1 MRSGERHFL
10 VTGDVYRRDA
20 IDKTHY
26 PVRHASTSHLKAHT
40 HEAHALSNIGAV
52 QVFHQMEGVRIF
64 TPEQLKAQNKTPEE
78 FVAAEMKDALEGMI
92 SAVFGKV
99 QVRYA

>member
-1 MRSGERHFL
+1 
-10 VTGDVYRRDA
+10 
-20 IDKTHY
+20 
-26 PVRHASTSHLKAHT
+26 
-40 HEAHALSNIGAV
+40 
-52 QVFHQMEGVRIF
+52 MEGVRIF

-99 QVRYA
+99 QVRYARVSLVVRCRPVGRVCAHVLCVCACALPT